1 MPRLATPLTELKINR
16 ARPQAAAYSLP
27 DGNGLRLDVSPAGTK
42 TWVVRYRMPGAANAR
57 PVTIGNYPAMG
68 LLQARARA
76 EEIRQAA
83 QQGEATEGARA
94 ARRQTAQAVLAQ
106 RQAEAQA
113 ESEAEHATFKAVA
126 ERWLAAKRPVW
137 SDSTY
142 AKARLVVRSYFEPE
156 FGSIDIRELKTR
168 DVHPL
173 LMRMFQDTPTLARKA
188 RQYACQIVQH
198 AILEGLRPDE
208 SRLGLERIF
217 PHVRGGSMPAVTD
230 SDAELGEL
238 MRAINAHPSRVVR
251 AALLLT
257 ALTAVR
263 PGNVASAQWSE
274 IDPKAEAWNLPAGRM
289 KTRQPFTTPLSRQ
302 AMTLLA
308 EMHRLKRDESEEY
321 VFPPLARQRSPHLSR
336 DALSKAMREMGFRDR
351 HTPHGF
357 RATLRTLGRER
368 LGIDIDVLEAQ
379 LAHAPK
385 DEVQAAYARVKFVEK
400 RREVMQAWADYLDE
414 LRDGGNVVPLK
425 RKAAR

>member
-1 MPRLATPLTELKINR
+1 
-16 ARPQAAAYSLP
+16 LP

-42 TWVVRYRMPGAANAR
+42 TWIVRYRLPGAANAR
-57 PVTIGNYPAMG
+57 PVTIGNYPDMG
-68 LLQARARA
+68 LLQARMRAAEVKRAAR
-76 EEIRQAA
+76 R
-83 QQGEATEGARA
+83 GEATEGART
-94 ARRQTAQAVLAQ
+94 ARRHAADARAAEQQAKT
-106 RQAEAQA
+106 QAET
-113 ESEAEHATFKAVA
+113 EAERATFKAVA
-126 ERWLAAKRPVW
+126 ERWLAEKRPIW

-142 AKARLVVRSYFEPE
+142 AKARLAVRSYFAPE
-156 FGSIDIRELKTR
+156 FGNVDIRELKTK

-173 LMRMFQDTPTLARKA
+173 LMRMFQATPTLAKKA

-198 AILEGLRPDE
+198 AIHEGLRPDE
-208 SRLGLERIF
+208 SQLALQRIF
-217 PHVRGGSMPAVTD
+217 PNVRGGNMPAVTD

-238 MRAINAHPSRVVR
+238 MRAIDVHPSRVVR

-263 PGNVASAQWSE
+263 PGTVASAQWSE
-274 IDPKAEAWNLPAGRM
+274 IDPKAAEWSLPAGRM

-302 AMTLLA
+302 AMALLA
-308 EMHRLKRDESEEY
+308 EMHRLKRDDCEEY

-414 LRDGGNVVPLK
+414 LRDGGGKKITPI
-425 RKAAR
+425 RRAS